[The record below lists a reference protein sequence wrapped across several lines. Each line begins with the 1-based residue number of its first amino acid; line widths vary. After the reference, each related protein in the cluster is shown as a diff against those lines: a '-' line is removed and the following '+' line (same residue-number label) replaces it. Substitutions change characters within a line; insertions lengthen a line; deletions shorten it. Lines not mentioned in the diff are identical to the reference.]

1 MQRHEFQL
9 HKYLCI
15 LQHLYSSYAVRF
27 ARELRPQP
35 FLHVV
40 FTLFLTP
47 LSAVWRASR
56 RPRSRS
62 GTTTR
67 PPCPAASP
75 STRARAIPPSPRPA
89 SQVLRYLH
97 SQWIVLLVVSGFTYV
112 HSRIPS
118 DLPADTRLTLSPL
131 RGSDLFQDSFTTQD
145 FDAFN
150 LRQFT
155 ASRTPSRPTETPND
169 FSSIKPMTP
178 SPPRPDTGDF
188 ALKEYFASRMVQ
200 QELFDLENFSLN
212 SADDGSGLHEIAFEG
227 NN

>member
-1 MQRHEFQL
+1 MSGRIAEYTRTRNTAITQASVTGTEIHAFSMD
-9 HKYLCI
+9 CVVGC
-15 LQHLYSSYAVRF
+15 VRF
-27 ARELRPQP
+27 HI
-35 FLHVV
+35 FS
-40 FTLFLTP
+40 LT
-47 LSAVWRASR
+47 
-56 RPRSRS
+56 
-62 GTTTR
+62 
-67 PPCPAASP
+67 
-75 STRARAIPPSPRPA
+75 
-89 SQVLRYLH
+89 H
-97 SQWIVLLVVSGFTYV
+97 SF
-112 HSRIPS
+112 